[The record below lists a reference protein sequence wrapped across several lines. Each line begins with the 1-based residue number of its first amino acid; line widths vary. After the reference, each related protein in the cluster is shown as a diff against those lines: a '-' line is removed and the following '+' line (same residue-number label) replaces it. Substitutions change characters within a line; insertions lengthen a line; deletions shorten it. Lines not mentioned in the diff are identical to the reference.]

1 MIRIAL
7 RMLLGDTTKFVGV
20 VLGVFFCTFLITHL
34 LSMFTGLM
42 SRTYALVTDIPQADI
57 WVMDPAVE
65 YVDEPAGLPS
75 TSLDRVRSVEGVKWA
90 VPLFSGSLRCR
101 LPSGRFRSVLV
112 IGVDDAT
119 LLGAPEHMVEGR
131 VESLRSEDAAI
142 VDLGGARDLLRLPV
156 EAPVRGPGWNM
167 PVLDGPARA
176 LEVGDEILVNDR
188 RVVIAGIADLGP
200 RFLSKAILYV
210 PYSRALRMSPPE
222 RNLLSFVLVKAAEGE
237 DGRGLAGRIQE
248 STGLRAR
255 TAQDFSDDTYE
266 YYFRT
271 TGVVGRIVFMIS
283 LGVVVGIAVSA
294 LLLFMFTAE
303 SAPYYA
309 TLKALGASNQRVVAM
324 VLAQAAVC
332 GATGYGLGVGF
343 SCLLGRV
350 IIKSDTMPYLLAG
363 KTLVFTACAVMVVT
377 MFAAVMSAVKVMR
390 LEPAQV
396 FKT

>member
-34 LSMFTGLM
+34 LSLFTGLM

-65 YVDEPAGLPS
+65 YVDEPAGLPP
-75 TSLDRVRSVEGVKWA
+75 TSLDRVRSVEGVRWA

-119 LLGAPEHMVEGR
+119 LLGAPEHMVAGR
-131 VESLRSEDAAI
+131 LENLRADDAAI
-142 VDLGGARDLLRLPV
+142 VDLAGANDILRLPV
-156 EAPVRGPGWNM
+156 NAPQRRPGWHM
-167 PVLDGPARA
+167 PVLTGPDRP
-176 LEVGDEILVNDR
+176 LEVGDEVLVNDR
-188 RVVIAGIADLGP
+188 RVVISGIADLGP

-222 RNLLSFVLVKAAEGE
+222 RNLMSFVLVKAAEGME
-237 DGRGLAGRIQE
+237 GREVARRIE
-248 STGLRAR
+248 VSTGLRAR
-255 TAQDFSDDTYE
+255 TAGDFSDDTYD

-283 LGVVVGIAVSA
+283 LGVTVGVAVSA
-294 LLLFMFTAE
+294 LLLYMFTAE

-309 TLKALGASNQRVVAM
+309 TLKALGASNRRVVAM
-324 VLAQAAVC
+324 VLSQAVVC

-350 IIKSDTMPYLLAG
+350 IIRSDQLPYLLIG
-363 KTLVFTACAVMVVT
+363 KTLAFTACAVMLVT
-377 MFAAVMSAVKVMR
+377 TLAALLSAVKVLR
-390 LEPAQV
+390 LQPAEV
-396 FKT
+396 FRT

>member
-1 MIRIAL
+1 
-7 RMLLGDTTKFVGV
+7 MLLGDTTKFVGV

-34 LSMFTGLM
+34 LSLFTGLM

-65 YVDEPAGLPS
+65 YVDEPAGLPP
-75 TSLDRVRSVEGVKWA
+75 TSLDRVRSVEGVRWA

-119 LLGAPEHMVEGR
+119 LLGAPEHMVTGR
-131 VESLRSEDAAI
+131 IENLRADDAAI
-142 VDLGGARDLLRLPV
+142 VDLAGANDILRLPV
-156 EAPVRGPGWNM
+156 SAPQRRPGWHM
-167 PVLDGPARA
+167 PVLTGPDRP
-176 LEVGDEILVNDR
+176 LEVGDEVLVNDR

-222 RNLLSFVLVKAAEGE
+222 RNLMSFVLVKAAEGMEGREVARRIE
-237 DGRGLAGRIQE
+237 D

-255 TAQDFSDDTYE
+255 TAEDFSDDTYD

-283 LGVVVGIAVSA
+283 LGVTVGVAVSA
-294 LLLFMFTAE
+294 LLLYMFTAE

-324 VLAQAAVC
+324 VLSQAMVC

-343 SCLLGRV
+343 SCLLGKVLIR
-350 IIKSDTMPYLLAG
+350 TTAMPYMLIG
-363 KTLVFTACAVMVVT
+363 KTMMFTACAVMLVT
-377 MFAAVMSAVKVMR
+377 TLAALLSAVKVMR
-390 LEPAQV
+390 LQPAEV
-396 FKT
+396 FRT